1 MYFAEGGNRRPGEK
15 PFGAE
20 KRTNKLNPH
29 MTQRLGIESRP
40 HWWEVNALTTAP
52 SLLPD

>member
-1 MYFAEGGNRRPGEK
+1 MKLTQNQIKSKYVVCGGGKAGVPGEK

-29 MTQRLGIESRP
+29 MTLKYRVVGGKCS
-40 HWWEVNALTTAP
+40 
-52 SLLPD
+52 